1 MESARPQLDES
12 DIEKSH
18 QQLQAAAVPSFIVSG
33 SPDRKV
39 IVVQSNTASR
49 ADLPQRSRRRST
61 AALDNI

>member
-1 MESARPQLDES
+1 VESARPQLDES

-39 IVVQSNTASR
+39 IVV
-49 ADLPQRSRRRST
+49 
-61 AALDNI
+61 